1 MEKGMLKIMALV
13 LLGTVALSSCSVGNR
28 GYYSR
33 YDRYN
38 RYDRYHHWHHDRYN
52 NDGYYRNY

>member
-1 MEKGMLKIMALV
+1 MLKIMALV
-13 LLGTVALSSCSVGNR
+13 LLGTAALSSCSVENR
-28 GYYSR
+28 GYYHR

-38 RYDRYHHWHHDRYN
+38 RYDYNHQWHHDRYN

>member
-1 MEKGMLKIMALV
+1 MLKIMALV
-13 LLGTVALSSCSVGNR
+13 LLGTAALSSCSVENR